1 MLLGM
6 QSKRGEIGLLSDF
19 LRKTDDYFIFLCL
32 TNFRLL
38 DAQIP
43 IEIQSKQSPTTL
55 TLGMINK
62 VLINDFRN
70 DA

>member
-43 IEIQSKQSPTTL
+43 IEIQSK
-55 TLGMINK
+55 
-62 VLINDFRN
+62 
-70 DA
+70 